1 MAVKL
6 RYTRRAAVEL
16 DEILSFIDERSP
28 QGARSVKARIQAMA
42 TLLLQHP
49 QAGHLTSK
57 SGLRRM
63 VVYPYPYLIFY
74 RVTGTRSSFTAYA
87 TAPAAPPIPKAEE

>member
-1 MAVKL
+1 MKL
-6 RYTRRAAVEL
+6 RYTLRATAEL

-28 QGARSVKARIQAMA
+28 QGARSIKARIQAMTA
-42 TLLLQHP
+42 LLLRHP
-49 QAGHLTSK
+49 QAGHPTSKK

-74 RVTGTRSSFTAYA
+74 RA
-87 TAPAAPPIPKAEE
+87 TETEIIIHGVRHSARRPSPPKTED

>member
-1 MAVKL
+1 MRL
-6 RYTRRAAVEL
+6 RYTLRAAVEL

-28 QGARSVKARIQAMA
+28 QGARSVKARIQAMTA
-42 TLLLQHP
+42 LLLEHP
-49 QAGHLTSK
+49 QAGSLTSK

-74 RVTGTRSSFTAYA
+74 RVTETAIIIHGVRHSA
-87 TAPAAPPIPKAEE
+87 RRPSIPKAEE

>member
-1 MAVKL
+1 MKL
-6 RYTRRAAVEL
+6 RYTRRAAAEL

-28 QGARSVKARIQAMA
+28 QGARNIKARIQAMTA
-42 TLLLQHP
+42 LLLEHP
-49 QAGHLTSK
+49 QAGHLTSN

-74 RVTGTRSSFTAYA
+74 RA
-87 TAPAAPPIPKAEE
+87 TETEIIIHGIRHGSRRKPSPKAKE